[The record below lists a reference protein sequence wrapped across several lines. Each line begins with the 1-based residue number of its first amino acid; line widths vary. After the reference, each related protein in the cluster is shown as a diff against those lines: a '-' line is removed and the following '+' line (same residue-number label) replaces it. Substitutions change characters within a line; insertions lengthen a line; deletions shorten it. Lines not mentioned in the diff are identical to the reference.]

1 MSMTTIPWRAAA
13 EPQSIIRDEVGPS
26 YERLRPAR
34 ASATTASFPVY
45 HDLVATM
52 AKQGLAHPDET
63 VAHVLATCAG
73 YAYSDAGTVAMMMTR
88 LGLEHSLCREITRAV
103 DAMLIRA
110 TAHIVQSRDGRIA
123 IVAFRGTPPL
133 DIISWLL
140 DADVSPEKAAI
151 ATDGDEPPD
160 VGYDVHAGFYRNVR
174 IIRHEV
180 VHALQQALHGEPVV
194 GATTDT
200 TFSHVG
206 IDTGD
211 LDTSAQQSPL
221 QHLYVT
227 GHSLGGAMAALF
239 ATMLVMSEDPERQAI
254 AEKLRGVYTF
264 GQPMVASKAFAEY
277 AAGRLADADVPL
289 LRYVYKRDPV
299 PKLPPGNVGDFAHF
313 GDEYRLRSGGW
324 VPSAPSRPM
333 PLASG
338 LLTAFASFGLTKFL
352 PLRDLPFQYKIE
364 DHFPHH
370 YVTSLIPEGKTDEF
384 GDHTMRL
391 PD

>member
-1 MSMTTIPWRAAA
+1 MTSIPWRAAA
-13 EPQSIIRDEVGPS
+13 EPQSLIRDEVGPS
-26 YERLRPAR
+26 YEHLRPAR
-34 ASATTASFPVY
+34 ARATTASFPVY
-45 HDLVATM
+45 HDLVATI
-52 AKQGLAHPDET
+52 AKQGLAHPDDT

-88 LGLEHSLCREITRAV
+88 LGLEQSLCREITRAV

-110 TAHIVQSRDGRIA
+110 TAHVVQSRDGRVA

-133 DIISWLL
+133 DMISWLL
-140 DADVSPEKAAI
+140 DADVSPEKVAI
-151 ATDGDEPPD
+151 AADSAEPPD

-180 VHALQQALHGEPVV
+180 VHALQQALHGEPVI
-194 GATTDT
+194 GATSDS

-206 IDTGD
+206 TDSADVETG
-211 LDTSAQQSPL
+211 AQQSPL
-221 QHLYVT
+221 QSLYVT
-227 GHSLGGAMAALF
+227 GHSLGGAMAVLF
-239 ATMLVMSEDPERQAI
+239 ATMLVMSDDPERQAI

-277 AAGRLADADVPL
+277 ATSRLAEADVPL

-299 PKLPPGNVGDFAHF
+299 PRLPPGSVGDFAHF
-313 GDEYRLRSGGW
+313 GDEYRLRSGAW
-324 VPSAPSRPM
+324 APSAPSRQM
-333 PLASG
+333 PVASG

-384 GDHTMRL
+384 GDHTMR
-391 PD
+391 PPR